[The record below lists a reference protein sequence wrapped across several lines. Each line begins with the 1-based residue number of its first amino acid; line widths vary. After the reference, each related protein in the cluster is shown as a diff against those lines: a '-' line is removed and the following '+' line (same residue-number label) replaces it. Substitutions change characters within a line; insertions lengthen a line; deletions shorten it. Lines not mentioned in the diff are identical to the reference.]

1 MKTIAILAAILLG
14 ALAQAQ
20 SEKTGNINAIVSNV
34 NGTEGKVRFGLY
46 TAETFMKTNPEYYAN
61 VEIEDGKAI
70 ANFENIPSGTYAIL
84 VMHDRNDNGKMD
96 FDANGMPLE
105 SYGST
110 GNALSYGPPVWEE
123 SKFDFDGT
131 DKKLEIRF

>member
-1 MKTIAILAAILLG
+1 MKTIAILVAMLLG
-14 ALAQAQ
+14 ALTQAQ
-20 SEKTGNINAIVSNV
+20 SEKAGNINATVSNV
-34 NGTEGKVRFGLY
+34 SGTEGSVRFGLY
-46 TAETFMKTNPEYYAN
+46 TSESFMKTNPEYWAN
-61 VEIEDGKAI
+61 AEIEHGKAT

-123 SKFDFDGT
+123 S
-131 DKKLEIRF
+131 